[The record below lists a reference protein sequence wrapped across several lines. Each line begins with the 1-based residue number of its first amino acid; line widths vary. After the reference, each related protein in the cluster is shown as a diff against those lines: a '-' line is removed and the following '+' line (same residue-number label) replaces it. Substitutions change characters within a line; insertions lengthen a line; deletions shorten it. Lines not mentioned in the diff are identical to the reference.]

1 MEYSASAINNAN
13 ETGAPPHR
21 KTGKAKLIIAA
32 SMGNFLEFFD
42 FTVFSFFVTP
52 IAVLFFKD
60 APGGNDG
67 LLATLGVFW
76 VGFWARPVGSLVLG
90 SYADRHGRK
99 AALMVT
105 IICMAIGSAL
115 IAFAPTYQTMEN
127 MFSLGIIAPLLII
140 LGRLFQGFSAGGEIG
155 AATTLLLEAAGPK
168 QRGFFTSWQYATQAL
183 SSIVGS
189 LFGATLSY
197 YYSAEEMLGGVWRI
211 PFIFSLLIIP
221 VGLYIRAHIHE
232 TWHGT
237 ADNKAS
243 KDRHPIRE
251 IASSWL
257 WPFFLAVF
265 MILPVTI
272 AVYLLV
278 FYTKT
283 YLGLV
288 SPGFSAEKAYLVGG
302 GASVIMFVFALIG
315 GLVADRVQKRK
326 PVALGGLVAMLVGA
340 YVFYG
345 YIDNLPVAFVG
356 LAVAIGSLG
365 MVMTLQTLLVL
376 EACPRHIRATAM
388 AMSYSVGVTVFGGSA
403 QMVVTKLMRLFDN
416 DPLIPFWYLG
426 TAIVAGILAYSFFP
440 EKRYT

>member
-1 MEYSASAINNAN
+1 MENSASSMNNKN
-13 ETGAPPHR
+13 KTGTPQQR
-21 KTGKAKLIIAA
+21 KTGKVKLIIAA

-42 FTVFSFFVTP
+42 FTIFSFFVTP

-99 AALMVT
+99 AALLVT

-127 MFSLGIIAPLLII
+127 MFSLGIIAPLIII
-140 LGRLFQGFSAGGEIG
+140 LGRLFQGFSAGGEVG

-183 SSIVGS
+183 SSVIGS
-189 LFGATLSY
+189 LFGAALSY
-197 YYSAEEMLGGVWRI
+197 YYSAEEMLAGVWRI

-237 ADNKAS
+237 ADNKAL
-243 KDRHPIRE
+243 KNQHPIRG
-251 IASSWL
+251 IVNAWL
-257 WPFFLAVF
+257 GPFFLAIF
-265 MILPVTI
+265 MVLPVTI
-272 AVYLLV
+272 GVYLLV

-288 SPGFSAEKAYLVGG
+288 NPDFPAEKAYLVGG
-302 GASVIMFVFALIG
+302 AASVIMFVFSLTG
-315 GLVADRVQKRK
+315 GLLADRMRHRK
-326 PVALGGLVAMLVGA
+326 ALALTALAAMLAGA

-345 YIDNLPVAFVG
+345 YIDNLPVAFSG
-356 LAVAIGSLG
+356 LAVAIAALG
-365 MVMTLQTLLVL
+365 MTMTLQTLLVL

-388 AMSYSVGVTVFGGSA
+388 ALSYSISVTIFGGSA
-403 QMVVTKLMRLFDN
+403 QMVVTKLMRLFNN
-416 DPLIPFWYLG
+416 DPLVPFWYLG
-426 TAIVAGILAYSFFP
+426 TAIVVSMIAYSFFP
-440 EKRYT
+440 EKRHV